1 MMLGERDEFLLLG
14 TQHKKNRL
22 LLRAHTRAERARWKG
37 GQERGQPERFVCFF
51 FGRLLCLILSCLKCD
66 YSIRFVFFFWLGP
79 VTQATTTYTFVGIC
93 QLSDSRLHG
102 ERGRAVCEMGFS
114 PSARLFW
121 MGNAIMHSRFVN
133 AGTSHH
139 HHLQPA
145 PLL

>member
-14 TQHKKNRL
+14 TQHKKKPAFITC
-22 LLRAHTRAERARWKG
+22 AHKGGKGPLEGGPRARPAGKI
-37 GQERGQPERFVCFF
+37 RVLF

-102 ERGRAVCEMGFS
+102 ERRRAVREMGFS

-139 HHLQPA
+139 HHLLPA